1 MRLPAE
7 SDTCF
12 MAEIVEAIVSSQRRL
27 TDPLETSLVESG
39 SENMSDEAEEYV
51 KWMDSFGHNRR
62 KYFESLGEGAKPP
75 VPSIEHPPKIEQKPL
90 PSHLKYAYLGVEST
104 LPVII
109 SSSLTAMEE
118 EKLLRVL
125 RDHKQALGWS
135 LADLKGIR
143 PSMCMHRILLEDGH
157 KPSVEAQK
165 RLNPKMKEVVRKE
178 VLKWLDTGVIY
189 PISDSAWVSPVQV
202 VPKKGGTTVIK
213 TENNILLPSRTVTGW
228 RICIDYRK
236 LNKATRKDHFPLPFL
251 DQMLDRL
258 AGYEYYCFLDGYSGY
273 NQIAI
278 APEDQEKTTFTC
290 PYGTFAFRRMPFEL
304 CNAPG
309 TFQRCMM
316 AIFSDMV
323 EKTIEIFMDDF
334 SIMGN
339 SFDNCLKNL
348 RAVLARCEET
358 NLVLNWEKCHFMVQE
373 GIVLGHRISARGI
386 EVDKAKIEAIEKLPP
401 PSSVKGI
408 RSFLGHAGF
417 YMRFIKDFSHIAKPL
432 SNLLVQ
438 GIPFEFNSQCLHA
451 FTVLKDK
458 LISAPI
464 VVAPDWSFPFEL
476 MCDASDY
483 AIGAVLGQKRE
494 KIFQVIYYASRT
506 FNDAQLNYSTTEK
519 ELLAIVFAFDK
530 FRLYLIGN
538 KVVVHTDHSAIKYL
552 MTKKDAKPRLIR
564 WVLLLQEFDVEI
576 KDKKGTENLVADHL
590 SRLEGARDDV
600 PVNDEFPDEK
610 LFAIENK
617 REIPWFA
624 VYVNYLVAKVI
635 PPEFNYQKKKRFFAH
650 LKHYYWEEPILCRHC
665 ADQVIRRCVPE
676 DEMHSILNH
685 CHTLPCGG
693 HFGGQRTAAKVLQS
707 GFNWPSLFK
716 DAHRF
721 VSTCDKCQ
729 RMGNISRKDDPPMHP
744 ILEVELFDLWGID
757 FMGPFPASYNNLYIL
772 LAVDYVSK
780 WVEAIPSRTNDAKVV
795 AQFLRSNIFSR
806 FGTPRALITDNGT
819 HFCNKVIDKVL
830 QKYGVRHRTSL
841 AYHPQSNGQAEVSNR
856 EIKYILEKTV
866 NSSRKDW
873 SKKMDDA
880 LWAYRTTF
888 KTPLGMSPFRLVYGK
903 ACHLRVELEHRA
915 YWATR
920 QLNMDSTLAGEKRLL
935 QLSEL
940 DEFRNEAYEN
950 AYIYKEKTK
959 AWHDKHITRKE
970 FTAGQQVLLFNSR
983 LKLFPGKL
991 NSRWFGPFTV
1001 TKVFSHG
1008 GAEVSHPEKGTFTVA
1023 TQRLKPYYGGE
1034 FLAGKQIIPLTAADE
1049 V

>member
-1 MRLPAE
+1 
-7 SDTCF
+7 
-12 MAEIVEAIVSSQRRL
+12 
-27 TDPLETSLVESG
+27 
-39 SENMSDEAEEYV
+39 
-51 KWMDSFGHNRR
+51 
-62 KYFESLGEGAKPP
+62 
-75 VPSIEHPPKIEQKPL
+75 
-90 PSHLKYAYLGVEST
+90 
-104 LPVII
+104 
-109 SSSLTAMEE
+109 
-118 EKLLRVL
+118 
-125 RDHKQALGWS
+125 
-135 LADLKGIR
+135 
-143 PSMCMHRILLEDGH
+143 
-157 KPSVEAQK
+157 
-165 RLNPKMKEVVRKE
+165 
-178 VLKWLDTGVIY
+178 
-189 PISDSAWVSPVQV
+189 
-202 VPKKGGTTVIK
+202 
-213 TENNILLPSRTVTGW
+213 
-228 RICIDYRK
+228 
-236 LNKATRKDHFPLPFL
+236 
-251 DQMLDRL
+251 MLDRL
-258 AGYEYYCFLDGYSGY
+258 AGHEYYCFLDGYSGY

-290 PYGTFAFRRMPFEL
+290 PYGTFAFRRMPFGL

-323 EKTIEIFMDDF
+323 ERKIEIFMDDF
-334 SIMGN
+334 SVMGN
-339 SFDNCLKNL
+339 SFDNCLENL
-348 RAVLARCEET
+348 RTVLARCEET

-386 EVDKAKIEAIEKLPP
+386 EVDRAKIEAIEKLPP

-417 YMRFIKDFSHIAKPL
+417 YRRFIKDFSQIAKPL

-438 GIPFEFNSQCLHA
+438 GIPFEFDSQCLHA
-451 FTVLKDK
+451 FSVLKDK

-494 KIFQVIYYASRT
+494 KTFQVIYYASRT
-506 FNDAQLNYSTTEK
+506 LNDAQLNYATTEK

-530 FRLYLIGN
+530 FRPYLIGN
-538 KVVVHTDHSAIKYL
+538 NVVVHTDHSAIKYL

-576 KDKKGTENLVADHL
+576 KDKKDTENLVADHL
-590 SRLEGARDDV
+590 SRLEGAIDDF

-610 LFAIENK
+610 LFSIEDK
-617 REIPWFA
+617 RAVPWFA
-624 VYVNYLVAKVI
+624 DFGNYLVAKVV
-635 PPEFNYQKKKRFFAH
+635 PPEFNYQQKKRFFAH
-650 LKHYYWEEPILCRHC
+650 LKHYYWEEPILNRHC

-707 GFNWPSLFK
+707 GFYWPTLFK
-716 DAHRF
+716 DAHQF
-721 VSTCDKCQ
+721 ISTCDKCQ
-729 RMGNISRKDDPPMHP
+729 RMGNISRKDEPPMHP

-780 WVEAIPSRTNDAKVV
+780 WVEAIPTRTNDAKVV

-819 HFCNKVIDKVL
+819 HFFNKVIDKVL
-830 QKYGVRHRTSL
+830 QNYGVRHRTSL

-856 EIKYILEKTV
+856 EIKYILKKTV
-866 NSSRKDW
+866 NSSKKDW

-880 LWAYRTTF
+880 LWVYRTAF
-888 KTPLGMSPFRLVYGK
+888 KTPLGMSPFRIVYGK
-903 ACHLRVELEHRA
+903 ACHLPVELEHRA

-935 QLSEL
+935 QLNEL
-940 DEFRNEAYEN
+940 DRFRNEAYEN
-950 AYIYKEKTK
+950 ARIYKEKTK
-959 AWHDKHITRKE
+959 AWHDKHITRKDC
-970 FTAGQQVLLFNSR
+970 S
-983 LKLFPGKL
+983 
-991 NSRWFGPFTV
+991 
-1001 TKVFSHG
+1001 
-1008 GAEVSHPEKGTFTVA
+1008 
-1023 TQRLKPYYGGE
+1023 
-1034 FLAGKQIIPLTAADE
+1034 IPA
-1049 V
+1049 